1 MEEKSNLGKFIK
13 WNLIIYFGV
22 SFLELITAKLMM
34 GNTADGYTGVF
45 FMILSMMSVGLQVVV
60 NGILSIIHFI
70 KKNNE
75 LGKSYLLSLL
85 IILLIG
91 FPLCF
96 TGLLLKQ

>member
-1 MEEKSNLGKFIK
+1 
-13 WNLIIYFGV
+13 
-22 SFLELITAKLMM
+22 MM